1 MQVSRSVDTEIFVP
15 SPYPSIIDPRQTPF
29 LKHHRHASIAV
40 KRLLPI
46 TNQPPNRKAKTGAAP
61 IFFSSGVRL
70 RTATAIRGIQAAE
83 DNNIALWR
91 VNAFGTP
98 LSAIMRHPD
107 IVPALR
113 MLCLPA
119 GAMESPA
126 L

>member
-1 MQVSRSVDTEIFVP
+1 SPPDTLP
-15 SPYPSIIDPRQTPF
+15 QAPPPRFYRCQAPVANN
-29 LKHHRHASIAV
+29 KPASE
-40 KRLLPI
+40 PES
-46 TNQPPNRKAKTGAAP
+46 QNRRRAD
-61 IFFSSGVRL
+61 FFSSGVRL